1 MFRLVLTTT
10 TLETENVGGMLCSGS
25 KLLFQANCFIWSLFA
40 LCQYKNLMS
49 AISRHVICCVWK
61 EKAIKINMFRTG
73 LTLFLKKLLKVL
85 NSMESQY
92 TQYWQHSRKNK
103 PSKIT
108 LEVLYKCNWEWAS
121 ERERARERE
130 LFNSQ

>member
-1 MFRLVLTTT
+1 
-10 TLETENVGGMLCSGS
+10 
-25 KLLFQANCFIWSLFA
+25 
-40 LCQYKNLMS
+40 MS
-49 AISRHVICCVWK
+49 AISRHVICSA
-61 EKAIKINMFRTG
+61 EKAIKINMFRTE

-108 LEVLYKCNWEWAS
+108 LEVLYKCN
-121 ERERARERE
+121 
-130 LFNSQ
+130 